1 MSKTDIQPNETK
13 PTIKIR
19 GVYPQTNE
27 HLYKVYAAP
36 IKFKKLHPDA
46 VTPTHAYFGDAGF
59 DLTAVGKKIDRTNR
73 CIIYNIGIAVE
84 IPLGYA
90 MFIFPRSSAYKHDAL
105 MTNCVGVIDSG
116 YRGDIHV
123 IFKGLD
129 VRYNVG
135 DRIAQAVILK
145 VDPFYFEETKE
156 LSSSSRGKNGLGSSG
171 VKNN

>member
-1 MSKTDIQPNETK
+1 MSDMK
-13 PTIKIR
+13 KISDFDFDKIMKEFGR
-19 GVYPQTNE
+19 MAYE
-27 HLYKVYAAP
+27 HESRP
-36 IKFKKLHPDA
+36 IKFKKLLPDA
-46 VTPTHAYFGDAGF
+46 VTPTHAYYGDAGF

-129 VRYNVG
+129 VNYNVG

-156 LSSSSRGKNGLGSSG
+156 LSSSSRGENGLGSSG
-171 VKNN
+171 TKNN

>member
-1 MSKTDIQPNETK
+1 
-13 PTIKIR
+13 
-19 GVYPQTNE
+19 
-27 HLYKVYAAP
+27 
-36 IKFKKLHPDA
+36 
-46 VTPTHAYFGDAGF
+46 
-59 DLTAVGKKIDRTNR
+59 
-73 CIIYNIGIAVE
+73 
-84 IPLGYA
+84 
-90 MFIFPRSSAYKHDAL
+90 

-129 VRYNVG
+129 VHYNVG

-171 VKNN
+171 NK